1 MSEAPTV
8 IIFSVQHELHGLDVA
23 SGAITGK
30 AHAEK
35 IAAILADT
43 FGDDPGTRVVFDF
56 ADIKLASASYIKATI
71 LWLTSCGR
79 MHAGV
84 IDPGE
89 LLSLENTQFGPFNV
103 FPLVA
108 SANHEIEIELR
119 EVFGGRGLVC
129 IMATEWTSDKVAIA
143 KVVGSL
149 EATASKTLKAI
160 NGLTEFTA
168 YDLQD
173 RFPNEA
179 VNATA
184 WNNRL
189 AELYRLRLLRR
200 RKEGKFWKY
209 QPVADQLNYG

>member
-1 MSEAPTV
+1 M
-8 IIFSVQHELHGLDVA
+8 IIFAIRQELHGLDVA
-23 SGAITGK
+23 AGAITGK

-35 IAAILADT
+35 IAVRLGSDAEDDLGLRIL
-43 FGDDPGTRVVFDF
+43 FDF
-56 ADIKLASASYIKATI
+56 SGISLASASYIKATI

-79 MHAGV
+79 MYAGS
-84 IDPGE
+84 IEPSE
-89 LLSLENTQFGPFNV
+89 LLSLENTQFQPLNV
-103 FPLVA
+103 FPVVA
-108 SANHEIEIELR
+108 GANQEIEIELN

-129 IMATEWTSDKVAIA
+129 ITAAEWTSAKIETA

-173 RFPNEA
+173 RFPKEA

-200 RKEGKFWKY
+200 RREGKFWKY
-209 QPVADQLNYG
+209 QPVADHLKYG

>member
-1 MSEAPTV
+1 MVTFPV
-8 IIFSVQHELHGLDVA
+8 RRELHGLDVA

-35 IAAILADT
+35 ISALLVGAP
-43 FGDDPGTRVVFDF
+43 DDEVGTRVLFDF
-56 ADIKLASASYIKATI
+56 TGVSLASASYIKATI

-84 IDPGE
+84 IEPAE
-89 LLSLENTQFGPFNV
+89 LLSLENTQFVPFNV

-108 SANHEIEIELR
+108 SANEEIEIELR

-129 IMATEWTSDKVAIA
+129 AIATELRSGDVRSA

-149 EATASKTLKAI
+149 ESTAIKTLKSI
-160 NGLTEFTA
+160 NGFKEFTA

-173 RFPNEA
+173 RYPQDA

-189 AELYRLRLLRR
+189 AELHRLRLLRR
-200 RKEGKFWKY
+200 RKDGKFWKY
-209 QPVADQLNYG
+209 QSIADQLNYG

>member
-1 MSEAPTV
+1 M
-8 IIFSVQHELHGLDVA
+8 IIFKIQRELHGHDVA
-23 SGAITGK
+23 SGAVTGK

-35 IAAILADT
+35 VAAMVAGT
-43 FGDDPGTRVVFDF
+43 VGDDPGTRVVFDF
-56 ADIKLASASYIKATI
+56 ADIKLASASYIKATV
-71 LWLTSCGR
+71 LWLTTCGR
-79 MHAGV
+79 IHAGV
-84 IDPGE
+84 IDPGD
-89 LLSLENTQFGPFNV
+89 LLSLENTQFQPFNV

-108 SANHEIEIELR
+108 SANHEIETELR
-119 EVFGGRGLVC
+119 EVFGGRGLIC
-129 IMATEWTSDKVAIA
+129 IIATEWTSDNVAIA
-143 KVVGSL
+143 EVVGSL
-149 EATASKTLKAI
+149 EATARKTLKAI
-160 NGLTEFTA
+160 NGFTEFTA

-189 AELYRLRLLRR
+189 VELYRLRLLRR